1 MAEEGQQQETE
12 KTEEQKPN
20 GLIDEARQNAP
31 EEEAPVEQDPI
42 SHVASEKPEEDKLGE
57 VEDEDETFERPDYF
71 QKNSGMKKKGQI

>member
-42 SHVASEKPEEDKLGE
+42 SH
-57 VEDEDETFERPDYF
+57 
-71 QKNSGMKKKGQI
+71 

>member
-31 EEEAPVEQDPI
+31 EEWLFSSVSKWRFSIFYIA
-42 SHVASEKPEEDKLGE
+42 
-57 VEDEDETFERPDYF
+57 
-71 QKNSGMKKKGQI
+71 